1 MLLPSSR
8 AEAEFD
14 LHGMEVAEAERSAE
28 RFIRAQRTAGRR
40 VLRVI
45 TGRGA
50 QGGKAPIRTRVRTL
64 LKRLQQEGIVGEFEL
79 EATDGSFLLEVMR

>member
-14 LHGMEVAEAERSAE
+14 LHGMEVAEAERSVE

-45 TGRGA
+45 TGRGSH
-50 QGGKAPIRTRVRTL
+50 GGKAPIRTRVRTA
-64 LKRLQQEGIVGEFEL
+64 LKRLQHEGIVGEFEL
-79 EATDGSFLLEVMR
+79 EATDGSFLIELQR